1 MAGRDGAGGDPPAL
15 LRVRGL
21 QRAFDGG
28 MAVDGLDLD
37 VRRGWCTALLG
48 HNGSGKSTVVRCLG
62 GQLTPTRG
70 SIEIDGHDALA
81 DESAVRALRAV
92 VPDPS
97 LDRDDLT
104 VHESVGRVA
113 AAHGRSDA
121 DVHAVLEEFGLTSR
135 RDARPHQLSLGLQ
148 QRAQLACGFV
158 RPFDLLVLDEPS
170 QYLDLVAT
178 EHLVARLH
186 RELARG
192 AGIVLTSH
200 DPDLARAVADE
211 AIILEDGRE
220 VARGA
225 PSTVLAGE
233 AAVRA
238 GLAWP

>member
-1 MAGRDGAGGDPPAL
+1 MAGRGGAGSGSPAL
-15 LRVRGL
+15 LRVRDL
-21 QRAFDGG
+21 RWAYDGG
-28 MAVDGLDLD
+28 VAVDGLDLD
-37 VRRGWCTALLG
+37 VRRGWCIALLG

-62 GQLTPTRG
+62 GHLTPTEG
-70 SIEIDGHDALA
+70 SIEIDGHDALL
-81 DESAVRALRAV
+81 DDPAVRALRAV

-97 LDRDDLT
+97 LDGDGLT
-104 VHESVGRVA
+104 VRETVGRAA
-113 AAHGRSDA
+113 AAHGLGDDA
-121 DVHAVLEEFGLTSR
+121 VDAVLEEFGLTSR

-148 QRAQLACGFV
+148 QRAQLAGGFV
-158 RPFDLLVLDEPS
+158 RPFELLVLDEPS

-178 EHLVARLH
+178 EHLVERLH
-186 RELARG
+186 GELARG

-225 PSTVLAGE
+225 PDAVLAGD

-238 GLAWP
+238 GLAWS